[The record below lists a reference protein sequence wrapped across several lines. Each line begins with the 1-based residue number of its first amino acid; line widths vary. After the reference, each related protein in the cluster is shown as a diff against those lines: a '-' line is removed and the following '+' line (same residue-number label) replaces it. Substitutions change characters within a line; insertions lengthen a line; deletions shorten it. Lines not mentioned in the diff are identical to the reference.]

1 MISQTQNT
9 IRIRIRIII
18 MKKLCAKV
26 GKFQIIPFHAIL
38 TPSRVLVKRAKYKKL
53 EVYIFLCKF
62 IQFNTEIYQKSVRA
76 TAGGGTG
83 AWINGARL

>member
-1 MISQTQNT
+1 
-9 IRIRIRIII
+9 

-38 TPSRVLVKRAKYKKL
+38 TPSRFLVKRAKYKKL